1 MRTEEL
7 EKREKQIKPMTWAS
21 VNRHKFFDEARLAR
35 IQEQYTVAD
44 LRKMLKGW
52 TWEDVV
58 KATISGRHMEGVHF
72 HGRIGRFMC
81 RPAIAV
87 CALNKIVVLQ
97 YVTIPDASWG
107 GWTFGAVINGGLG
120 NGFALMASDFEQGVK
135 RVGSIRI
142 SDLVIGAD
150 DEG

>member
-7 EKREKQIKPMTWAS
+7 EKREKQIKPMTWQS

-35 IQEQYTVAD
+35 IQDQYTVAD

-52 TWEDVV
+52 TWEDVI
-58 KATISGRHMEGVHF
+58 KATISSRHVEGVHF
-72 HGRIGRFMC
+72 HGRIGRFLA

-87 CALNKIVVLQ
+87 CALNHIVVLR
-97 YVTIPDASWG
+97 YVAEAAPDWG
-107 GWTFGAVINGGLG
+107 GWAFGSVINGEQG
-120 NGFALMASDFEQGVK
+120 NGLALMNSDFASN
-135 RVGSIRI
+135 RCDSIKLT
-142 SDLVIGAD
+142 DPVIGAD